1 MLRVELDEKMLKEIE
16 KACTDMQRNYKQLMK
31 KSLNAAGK
39 EIKKLA
45 IQEDSERYAF
55 KKKKTIKENVKED
68 KATAGKLEY
77 IIKATNE
84 RLEVGDYH
92 VTNRKV
98 LKGDARPKKG
108 IKGKVLKENDTKQ
121 LKVNG
126 VLAFVTQFK
135 SGHVAVVVRVPG
147 ESYSHP
153 EERESKGWD
162 TTRIEKLLSPSVHKS
177 LKHAFPYKEKEAY
190 KILLEEI
197 SKEINKTLGGT
208 Q

>member
-16 KACTDMQRNYKQLMK
+16 EACTDIQRNYKQLMK

-39 EIKKLA
+39 EIQKLA

-55 KKKKTIKENVKED
+55 KKKKTIKENVKEE

-77 IIKATNE
+77 GIKALNE
-84 RLEVGDYH
+84 RMEIGDYH
-92 VTNRKV
+92 VSSMRVTKGKNRH
-98 LKGDARPKKG
+98 KKG
-108 IKGKVLKENDTKQ
+108 ISGRVLKKNGSKK
-121 LKVNG
+121 LKSGG

-147 ESYSHP
+147 KTYAKP

-162 TTRIEKLLSPSVHKS
+162 TTKLEKLLSPSVNKS
-177 LKHAFPYKEKEAY
+177 IKNSFPYKEKEAY
-190 KILLEEI
+190 EILLEEI

-208 Q
+208 R